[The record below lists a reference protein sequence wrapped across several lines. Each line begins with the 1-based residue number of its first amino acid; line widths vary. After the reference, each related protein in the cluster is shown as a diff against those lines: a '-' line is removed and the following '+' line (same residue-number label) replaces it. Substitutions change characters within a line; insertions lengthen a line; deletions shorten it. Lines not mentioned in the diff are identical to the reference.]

1 MKKLLPLI
9 LLLIGAGA
17 GVGAGVFL
25 RPAPERVAE
34 AATEEASK
42 EEKKKEKTKEE
53 EASADYEYMKLS
65 NQFVVPIV
73 EKERVSALIV
83 LSLSIEVV
91 AGNKEKIYL
100 KEPKLRDSFLRTL
113 FDHANVGGFDGEF
126 TDANNLDILR
136 RALLEIAQRDLG
148 DVITDVLILD
158 IARQDY

>member
-25 RPAPERVAE
+25 RPAPEPVAE
-34 AATEEASK
+34 AAIEEASK

-91 AGNKEKIYL
+91 AGNKERIYL

>member
-25 RPAPERVAE
+25 RPAPEPVAE
-34 AATEEASK
+34 AAIEEASK

>member
-25 RPAPERVAE
+25 RPAPEPVPE

-42 EEKKKEKTKEE
+42 EQKKKAKTKEE

-73 EKERVSALIV
+73 KKERVSALIV
-83 LSLSIEVV
+83 LSLSIEVM

-100 KEPKLRDSFLRTL
+100 KEPKLRDSFLRIL

-148 DVITDVLILD
+148 DVIADVLILD

>member
-1 MKKLLPLI
+1 VKKLLPLI

-25 RPAPERVAE
+25 RPAPEPVPE

-42 EEKKKEKTKEE
+42 EQKKKAKTKEE

-73 EKERVSALIV
+73 KKERVSALIV
-83 LSLSIEVV
+83 LSLSIEVM

-100 KEPKLRDSFLRTL
+100 KEPKLRDSFLRIL

-148 DVITDVLILD
+148 DVIADVLILD